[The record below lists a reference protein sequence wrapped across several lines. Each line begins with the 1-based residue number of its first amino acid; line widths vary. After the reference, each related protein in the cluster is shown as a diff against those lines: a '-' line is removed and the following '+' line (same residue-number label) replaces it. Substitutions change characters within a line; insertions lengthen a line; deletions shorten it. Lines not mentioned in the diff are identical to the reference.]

1 MRNHPINIGINLHKE
16 LSTLPNLYSTDGVRG
31 DMPAVYVFTPAAQG
45 TWVLWE
51 YDPEEELAFGLCDL
65 GLGFPELG
73 YVAVGQLM
81 NARGQFGLPVEID
94 KSVTTRFAGYERAG
108 VTIPDW
114 LQ

>member
-1 MRNHPINIGINLHKE
+1 MKNHPMTIGHNLHTE
-16 LSTLPNLYSTDGVRG
+16 LSALPELYSQDGVRG
-31 DMPAVYVFTPAAQG
+31 DMPAVYVFTPDANA

-51 YDPEEELAFGLCDL
+51 YNTDEEIAFGLCDL
-65 GLGFPELG
+65 GLGFPEMG
-73 YVAVGQLM
+73 YVALSDLM

-114 LQ
+114 LR

>member
-1 MRNHPINIGINLHKE
+1 MKNHPINIGSNLHQA
-16 LSTLPNLYSTDGVRG
+16 LSTLPSTYATDGVRG
-31 DMPAVYVFTPAAQG
+31 DLPAVYIFTPDANA

-73 YVAVGQLM
+73 YIAISELM